1 MNRFA
6 RPISKEEF
14 EQLNASTESK
24 PSEISAGVVARAMR
38 ENDERLAF
46 DKKMEELAA
55 LPKVIEFQHFLSKLK
70 PAEAL

>member
-1 MNRFA
+1 
-6 RPISKEEF
+6 
-14 EQLNASTESK
+14 
-24 PSEISAGVVARAMR
+24 MR